1 MEPRSAPPL
10 AFDGNGDREY
20 LMGLSI
26 TDLISNLRTAF
37 RMADYD
43 HVEEVLVEKEAK
55 LKAEIKAL
63 TEKLELETLVRMNV
77 EDELKKCKEQCEE
90 RKNAEERYERL
101 LESVKKNNDLDL
113 ENTVAELRI
122 KNAKL
127 EAENRRAESVV
138 ESWKRKFEEFCE
150 RLLIVEKGTNSFVD
164 GDTLVGTRGKAEELS
179 GIRGNTDP
187 VVSDKVTGEKDGVD
201 ICDNERGNTNAVTG
215 QSSES
220 PNNAVLG
227 ASGVC
232 IEDMD
237 KQEKNRVDMHNN
249 ESGNTAS
256 DTSPSQRKKDKD
268 DCGNN
273 HLTADDSAGQ
283 SPHTPKSAN
292 ASSGSQKVVIEIEDS
307 DDDDNNYYCM
317 ISGSL
322 NRKEAT
328 HGIAAAVDNGRS
340 SLSVPLKPKSSASP
354 VGVND
359 MIRSLKRKWF
369 PEPGNSSD
377 RLNKNPV
384 DGSDSDDG
392 SSSSTSSSE
401 SGINKVQLPSNFLC
415 STADKRR
422 KT

>member
-227 ASGVC
+227 ASEKKHSSLFCTNASVNGFVLKTWTNRKRIELIC
-232 IEDMD
+232 ITMSLEILLQTLLHLKERKIKMIV
-237 KQEKNRVDMHNN
+237 EI
-249 ESGNTAS
+249 TI
-256 DTSPSQRKKDKD
+256 SQLMIVLD
-268 DCGNN
+268 N
-273 HLTADDSAGQ
+273 
-283 SPHTPKSAN
+283 PHTLQN
-292 ASSGSQKVVIEIEDS
+292 
-307 DDDDNNYYCM
+307 
-317 ISGSL
+317 
-322 NRKEAT
+322 
-328 HGIAAAVDNGRS
+328 
-340 SLSVPLKPKSSASP
+340 
-354 VGVND
+354 
-359 MIRSLKRKWF
+359 
-369 PEPGNSSD
+369 
-377 RLNKNPV
+377 
-384 DGSDSDDG
+384 
-392 SSSSTSSSE
+392 
-401 SGINKVQLPSNFLC
+401 QLMQVR
-415 STADKRR
+415 DHK
-422 KT
+422 K